1 MMRRFRQVF
10 TALREHSHVS
20 YAKIATVTGFCD
32 VEFIIIKATAPDDLP
47 LPEKCIHELLKIFS
61 ISPSSFREFSLGFTH
76 RFSKT
81 RCWRVALKCL
91 LLLHRLLR
99 SVPEDCPFRS
109 EILWTRTNGLITLY
123 PCHFRDDSSSA
134 SDDYT
139 AFIRSYAQLLDEVLN
154 CFVLDKNA
162 EDYQDDE
169 EVVPET
175 LPEKMKEVGRMLQ
188 ILPELQSLI
197 DRVMDCRPTGLAAR
211 SFIVRSAMKHIIR
224 DSFICYTMFR
234 REIVAVLDNFFHMP
248 YRSCIS
254 ACGVYKKAAV
264 QANQLSEFYDWCKSM
279 GLCGSYEYPF
289 VDQIPQ
295 ILVQALET
303 FLNGMWQMTESSSSP
318 SPATSRS
325 SSDEWTLTEDGDRQ
339 VALVP
344 KEDIV
349 GKWENFEEDNALVRN
364 CEKEMEPLVTFDDGE
379 NVGWEALLEASVNQ
393 SCASKAQSFL
403 FLNHTEHYYGY
414 GNEYEYDH
422 CQRNGQGDDTN
433 VSWQMQIYNPN
444 ALNPFCQPYNV
455 PSYHGLFP
463 ENNGIGRLET
473 TLKSSVEA

>member
-32 VEFIIIKATAPDDLP
+32 VELIIIKATAPDDLP
-47 LPEKCIHELLKIFS
+47 LPEKYIHELLKIFS
-61 ISPSSFREFSLGFTH
+61 ISPFRE
-76 RFSKT
+76 
-81 RCWRVALKCL
+81 
-91 LLLHRLLR
+91 
-99 SVPEDCPFRS
+99 SVPDDCPFRS

-123 PCHFRDDSSSA
+123 PCHFRDDSSFA

-162 EDYQDDE
+162 KDYQDD

-224 DSFICYTMFR
+224 DSFICYRMFR
-234 REIVAVLDNFFHMP
+234 REIVAVLDNLFHMP
-248 YRSCIS
+248 YRSFIS
-254 ACGVYKKAAV
+254 AFGVYKKAAV

-279 GLCGSYEYPF
+279 GLCGSYEHPF
-289 VDQIPQ
+289 VDQIPRIQ
-295 ILVQALET
+295 IQALET
-303 FLNGMWQMTESSSSP
+303 FLNGMWQMTDSSSSP

-325 SSDEWTLTEDGDRQ
+325 SSDEWTITEDGDRQ

-349 GKWENFEEDNALVRN
+349 GKWETFEEDNALVRN
-364 CEKEMEPLVTFDDGE
+364 CEKEMEPLITFDDGE
-379 NVGWEALLEASVNQ
+379 NVGGEALLEASSNQ

-422 CQRNGQGDDTN
+422 CKRNGQGDDKN
-433 VSWQMQIYNPN
+433 VSWKMQIHNPN

-463 ENNGIGRLET
+463 YNNGIGRLET